1 MQALK
6 LKLLNLNMVQ
16 DNEYLDKYVNLI
28 ENNQLQEPIINNTQ
42 QHHIIPRWYFK
53 HCQLSID
60 DSPDNLVNLFF
71 KDHILAHYYLSLF
84 TTGELR
90 CAMRNAFLMLNNFNP
105 DLEMNKLDH
114 YQLLYEETCLAR
126 QGVEPPNKGKPMNEE
141 QKIKISNALKGR
153 TYSLEIR
160 EKMRLAQL
168 NMSPEKKA
176 HIIEAAKNRN
186 YKPSEETKLRQS
198 IALQGHPVSQ
208 EAKKKI
214 GAANKEKLLGGLW
227 CNNGSEALYIRPGES
242 IPEGYVRGTLRK
254 GKHWYNNGVR
264 QLQAYECPEGYVKG
278 RLSKN
283 R

>member
-1 MQALK
+1 
-6 LKLLNLNMVQ
+6 
-16 DNEYLDKYVNLI
+16 
-28 ENNQLQEPIINNTQ
+28 
-42 QHHIIPRWYFK
+42 
-53 HCQLSID
+53 
-60 DSPDNLVNLFF
+60 
-71 KDHILAHYYLSLF
+71 
-84 TTGELR
+84 
-90 CAMRNAFLMLNNFNP
+90 MRNAFLMLNNFNP

-141 QKIKISNALKGR
+141 QKIKISNTLKGH
-153 TYSLEIR
+153 TYSLETR

-176 HIIEAAKNRN
+176 HIIEATKNRN
-186 YKPSEETKLRQS
+186 YKPSEETKLKQS

-208 EAKKKI
+208 EAREKI
-214 GAANKEKLLGGLW
+214 GAANKEKLSGGLW

-278 RLSKN
+278 KLNKN
-283 R
+283 K